1 MFLILS
7 LIVGVACSLITIRTL
22 TSYTEM
28 RAVWKGVIAVLTAVG
43 WFAPFII
50 AIVRRYGWLSGGA
63 YVMFTQIAYFLFG
76 LGFILF
82 CLLIFRDAQWFAGYH
97 LARWAGRPVEG
108 FDPMNPVLLKKANI
122 AVCVLSFL
130 VVFYALYEGV
140 KLPAVRRVNIDTP
153 KVERPVKI
161 AVLSDLH
168 INAATS
174 PARVRKI
181 VERVNALEPDIIVLP
196 GDIIDDGPK
205 ALEKQMDALVK
216 LKAKDGVFVTLGN
229 HEFYVGPMLWEKEF
243 RRRGFYY
250 LANHARMLD
259 GSNVYVAGIPDPRML
274 QMDDMMRESIDAT
287 LDQRAP
293 GAYTVF
299 LSHSPDFIK
308 QLDAGK
314 VDLQI
319 SGHTH
324 GGQIFPFHLIVK
336 RANGFLAGLYDVRG
350 MKLYVSRGAGGWGPP
365 MRLFAP
371 SEITLI
377 TLEPNK

>member
-7 LIVGVACSLITIRTL
+7 LIAGTACSLITIRTL
-22 TSYTEM
+22 TAYTEM
-28 RAVWKGVIAVLTAVG
+28 RAVWKWGIAVLTVMG

-50 AIVRRYGWLSGGA
+50 AVVRRYGWLGGGA

-82 CLLIFRDAQWFAGYH
+82 CLLVFRDALWFAGYH
-97 LARWAGRPVEG
+97 IARWTGRPVEG
-108 FDPMNPVLLKKANI
+108 FDPMNPVLLKKANA
-122 AVCVLSFL
+122 AVCIVSVLTA
-130 VVFYALYEGV
+130 FYALYEGT
-140 KLPAVRRVNIDTP
+140 KLPSVRPVSIETP

-174 PARVRKI
+174 PNRVKRI
-181 VERVNALEPDIIVLP
+181 VKRVNALEPDLIVLP
-196 GDIIDDGPK
+196 GDIIDDGPG
-205 ALEKQMDALVK
+205 ALEKQMDALAG

-250 LANHARMLD
+250 LANHARMLED
-259 GSNVYVAGIPDPRML
+259 ANVYVAGIPDPRML
-274 QMDDMMRESIDAT
+274 QMNDIMRESIDTT
-287 LDQRAP
+287 LNRKTP

-377 TLEPNK
+377 TLEPKK

>member
-130 VVFYALYEGV
+130 VAFYALYEGV

-216 LKAKDGVFVTLGN
+216 LKAKEVFSLRWAIMNFMSARCFGKRSSAAAVFIIWQIMRGCWT
-229 HEFYVGPMLWEKEF
+229 VPMF
-243 RRRGFYY
+243 T
-250 LANHARMLD
+250 
-259 GSNVYVAGIPDPRML
+259 S
-274 QMDDMMRESIDAT
+274 RESPT
-287 LDQRAP
+287 
-293 GAYTVF
+293 
-299 LSHSPDFIK
+299 
-308 QLDAGK
+308 
-314 VDLQI
+314 
-319 SGHTH
+319 
-324 GGQIFPFHLIVK
+324 
-336 RANGFLAGLYDVRG
+336 RG
-350 MKLYVSRGAGGWGPP
+350 CCRW
-365 MRLFAP
+365 
-371 SEITLI
+371 T
-377 TLEPNK
+377 T